1 MSLTREAVRLFEMG
15 PRDGLQSERS
25 SIALTTKIT
34 LVNQLSQ
41 SGLQYIETG
50 SFVSPKWVPQMA
62 DSAAVF
68 AGITRQPG
76 IRYTA
81 LTPNMQGL
89 QAALTAGADE
99 VAVFASASE
108 GFSQKN
114 LNCDI
119 QSSLQRFA
127 PVIAHAKAENRKVR
141 GYISCILD
149 CPYDGKIS
157 HQSVLALAQQ
167 MLEMGCYEISL
178 GDTIGTGTAGRTKQ
192 LLTLLLSQIPAHQL
206 ALHCHDTYGQAIA
219 NIYAGLELGLRTF
232 DASVGGLGGCPYAK
246 GATGNVATEDVVYLL
261 EREGFLHGVDL
272 DTLAATGLWINQQL
286 QRSTTS
292 RAGMAIL
299 NSRSSLCV

>member
-25 SIALTTKIT
+25 SIAPTTKIT

-272 DTLAATGLWINQQL
+272 DALAATGLWINQQL

-292 RAGMAIL
+292 RAGIAIL

>member
-15 PRDGLQSERS
+15 PRDGLQSERAN
-25 SIALTTKIT
+25 IALTTKIT
-34 LVNQLSQ
+34 LVNQLSK

-286 QRSTTS
+286 QKSTTS

-299 NSRSSLCV
+299 NSRSTLCV